1 MLCSSWDSQV
11 ACCLHIVSL
20 QVRAVDGGGL
30 GAVAVV
36 KVAVLDENDNP
47 PRILLEAE
55 GAKKRG
61 EFLIPDSLRKGWFN
75 FITL

>member
-1 MLCSSWDSQV
+1 M
-11 ACCLHIVSL
+11 
-20 QVRAVDGGGL
+20 DGGGL

-61 EFLIPDSLRKGWFN
+61 EFLIPDSLRKGW
-75 FITL
+75 I